1 MGDSCCNTESRNGI
15 HNGSRRED
23 LSARIH
29 WVSSCCGESLASD
42 LEHTGETVMSD
53 YPDCFESSN
62 VICKHIRANITVY
75 VDLDKRLG
83 PDVTVDSATVD
94 SDEVNDF
101 TLGTPEVI
109 AVDTVIEEQSGCS
122 SVTLLADRAVK
133 FTVEGGVVDDDE
145 VIVTVGFTTSDGQE
159 DYVDCRFIVGGRVSA

>member
-1 MGDSCCNTESRNGI
+1 
-15 HNGSRRED
+15 
-23 LSARIH
+23 
-29 WVSSCCGESLASD
+29 
-42 LEHTGETVMSD
+42 MSD